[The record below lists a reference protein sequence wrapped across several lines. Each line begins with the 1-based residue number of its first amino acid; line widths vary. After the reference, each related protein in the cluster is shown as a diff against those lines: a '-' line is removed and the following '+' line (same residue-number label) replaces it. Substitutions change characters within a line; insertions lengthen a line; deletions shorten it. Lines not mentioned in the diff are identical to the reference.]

1 MVTSVNSDPS
11 AKYFSPKVTPRDRAV
26 FEAGIALGMVIH
38 QFTGVPVKN
47 DAQARLLEKVIE
59 NSVKAQPFK
68 TDAKVKIAVSKHR
81 EDDPFDYE
89 TVKARNMD
97 VSIEVTYM
105 GVKVRARL
113 RYVPELDYNLAYIED
128 IEDKVE

>member
-1 MVTSVNSDPS
+1 MATHLTSDPTMR
-11 AKYFSPKVTPRDRAV
+11 YFSPKVTPRERAV
-26 FEAGIALGMVIH
+26 FEAGIALGMVVH
-38 QFTGVPVKN
+38 QFTGVPIKN
-47 DAQARLLEKVIE
+47 EEHARLLEKVIE

-68 TDAKVKIAVSKHR
+68 TDARVKIAVSRHR
-81 EDDPFDYE
+81 EDNPFDYE

-113 RYVPELDYNLAYIED
+113 RHIPELDYNLAYIED
-128 IEDKVE
+128 IEETVK